1 MAMLVRV
8 MLLPFMA
15 LMGAV
20 AASAQPAQNDPAPGD
35 PVAADQVSAIE
46 ASFVQPIL
54 LDRTDRMTLPVR
66 IGDQGPFGFVVDTGS
81 ERTVVS
87 QELAR
92 RLNLDSAGRARIVGL
107 AEVVVADMFHA
118 RAVSLPNLRLGDSV
132 VPAFSQYNIGGPGL
146 IGIDSL
152 ENHRLVIDFVANRM
166 DIRPSPPSRRAAREP
181 EIDRDAIV
189 VTGRRLAGRMILS
202 NALIEGRRIDI
213 ILDTG
218 AQSSVGNLAL
228 QRLVRREGGRRG
240 PLSVGQLT
248 SVTGATLEVAVGQ
261 IQRITVG
268 GVDFTDLPVAYADSP
283 AFSTLGL
290 DRRPALL
297 LGMDAMRLFDRIVID
312 FTNRR
317 VTFDL
322 PDGANWQARDTSRF
336 ANSHRGALN
345 GG

>member
-1 MAMLVRV
+1 MPTLVRAFRPIAAA
-8 MLLPFMA
+8 LCA
-15 LMGAV
+15 LMASPAV
-20 AASAQPAQNDPAPGD
+20 AQNTVPLAPD
-35 PVAADQVSAIE
+35 APTDVVSAIVE
-46 ASFVQPIL
+46 PGFVQAIL
-54 LDRTDRMTLPVR
+54 LDRTDRMTLPVH
-66 IGDQGPFGFVVDTGS
+66 IGGQGPFGFVVDTGA
-81 ERTVVS
+81 ERSVVS
-87 QELAR
+87 NELAR
-92 RLNLDSAGRARIVGL
+92 RLALDSAGRARVVGL
-107 AEVVVADMFHA
+107 AEVVIADMYHI
-118 RAVSLPNLRLGDSV
+118 RDLRLPNMALGDSV

-152 ENHRLVIDFVANRM
+152 EGHRLFIDFTANRM
-166 DIRPSPPSRRAAREP
+166 DIRPSPPSRRVEREP

-202 NALIEGRRIDI
+202 NAAINGRRIDI

-240 PLSVGQLT
+240 PSATGQLT
-248 SVTGATLEVAVGQ
+248 SVTGATLDVTVGL
-261 IQRITVG
+261 IERITVG
-268 GVDFTDLPVAYADSP
+268 GVDFTDLPIAYTDSP

-297 LGMDAMRLFDRIVID
+297 LGMDAMRLFERVVID

-322 PDGANWQARDTSRF
+322 PDGAARIDMRRYA
-336 ANSHRGALN
+336 ANAPVRLLAN
-345 GG
+345 

>member
-1 MAMLVRV
+1 MDRVVRAL
-8 MLLPFMA
+8 LLPWAALIGTAAAMA
-15 LMGAV
+15 QPVTDIAPA
-20 AASAQPAQNDPAPGD
+20 AASDAAIVAVEPGF
-35 PVAADQVSAIE
+35 I
-46 ASFVQPIL
+46 QPIL

-66 IGDQGPFGFVVDTGS
+66 IGGEGPFGFVVDTGS
-81 ERTVVS
+81 ERTVIS
-87 QELAR
+87 HELAR
-92 RLNLDSAGRARIVGL
+92 RLALEGAGRARIVGL
-107 AEVVVADMFHA
+107 AEAVVADMYHA
-118 RAVSLPNLRLGDSV
+118 RAISLPNMALGDSI

-166 DIRPSPPSRRAAREP
+166 DVRPSPTSRRAIREP

-202 NALIEGRRIDI
+202 NAQINGRRIDI

-240 PLSVGQLT
+240 PMALGQLT

-322 PDGANWQARDTSRF
+322 PDGANWQARDARRMAAADGPLLPGS
-336 ANSHRGALN
+336 
-345 GG
+345 

>member
-1 MAMLVRV
+1 MTLPLPAA
-8 MLLPFMA
+8 LLP
-15 LMGAV
+15 LMTLIGVV
-20 AASAQPAQNDPAPGD
+20 AAVAQPAASPADTVSPQASMD
-35 PVAADQVSAIE
+35 AD

-66 IGDQGPFGFVVDTGS
+66 IGGEGPFGFVVDTGA
-81 ERTVVS
+81 ERTVIS
-87 QELAR
+87 HELAR
-92 RLNLDSAGRARIVGL
+92 RLGLAGAGRARVVGL
-107 AEVVVADMFHA
+107 AEIVVADMFHA
-118 RAVSLPNLRLGDSV
+118 RAVSLPNLALGDSV

-166 DIRPSPPSRRAAREP
+166 DVRPSPPSRRIAREP

-202 NALIEGRRIDI
+202 NAQINGRRIDI

-240 PLSVGQLT
+240 PLGIGQLT
-248 SVTGATLEVAVGQ
+248 SVTGATLEVSVGQ
-261 IQRITVG
+261 IARITVG

-297 LGMDAMRLFDRIVID
+297 LGMDAMRLFERVVID

-322 PDGANWQARDTSRF
+322 PDGASRQAPDARF
-336 ANSHRGALN
+336 YADGSNRARH

>member
-1 MAMLVRV
+1 MAMIVRA
-8 MLLPFMA
+8 LLSPLAA
-15 LMGAV
+15 LIGTATAM
-20 AASAQPAQNDPAPGD
+20 AQPAPDVAPPAPTD
-35 PVAADQVSAIE
+35 AAVATIE
-46 ASFVQPIL
+46 PGFVQPIL

-66 IGDQGPFGFVVDTGS
+66 IGGEGPFGFVVDTGS
-81 ERTVVS
+81 ERTVIS

-92 RLNLDSAGRARIVGL
+92 RLGLSGAGRARVVGL
-107 AEVVVADMFHA
+107 AEIVIADMYHA
-118 RAVSLPNLRLGDSV
+118 RAVSLPNLALGDSV

-166 DIRPSPPSRRAAREP
+166 DIRPSPPSRRAIREP

-202 NALIEGRRIDI
+202 NAQINGRRIDI

-240 PLSVGQLT
+240 LLGTGQLT
-248 SVTGATLEVAVGQ
+248 SVTGATLDVAVGR
-261 IQRITVG
+261 IERITVG
-268 GVDFTDLPVAYADSP
+268 GVDFTDLPIAYTDSP

-297 LGMDAMRLFDRIVID
+297 LGMDAMRLFERVVID

-322 PDGANWQARDTSRF
+322 PDGASWQARDARRMAAADGPQRPGS
-336 ANSHRGALN
+336 
-345 GG
+345 